1 MGAPLSRRLLAVAAL
16 AMAFVA
22 SALVTRL
29 PFADRTLFISDSV
42 RYALAIED
50 YDLSVGRPHPP
61 GNPLYV
67 GMAKAVD
74 GVLHDPPVSLAFL
87 SAALSGLALL
97 FAWLLGKDVGGEGA
111 GWLTAG
117 ILFTSP
123 LFWFFGCVAMPATG
137 EAALSLAFA
146 WTARRARAHPRPGPF
161 WVMTAVLAVA
171 FGFRSTFAVLVLP
184 LWLWAAWRH
193 PWPRRAA
200 GLLALAVAFA
210 GWTTLVATLSGGFTP
225 YGETTRAFFS
235 EVVIATKI
243 LGGGF
248 GKIPTQ
254 LRDVGISAVFALG
267 LFLVPLAVGIVR
279 CLWGRYPFPAAGPF
293 LAAWA
298 LPMLGFHLV
307 YDWAPRFAVPLMAPA
322 ALLAAVTVL
331 PPVRRLAGA
340 FPPALAGFALALHAG
355 LFLLPTHLGAWTLPD
370 PYPGGRRLLSRNVE
384 LESKDAAVRARF
396 DPQHTLVLAY
406 DNAMHAAWF
415 LPAYRVV
422 GLFPL
427 FKNAPDAWV
436 PSAHE
441 RRFSNE
447 PGSGAIPDVDP
458 LPIPPEITTVVL
470 FDEDYLAYWPV
481 EALPLS
487 STEAG
492 AAGTLRTAA
501 VLHPGCLAFGFR
513 HLAWTPA
520 GTGGCPGLV
529 ATR

>member
-1 MGAPLSRRLLAVAAL
+1 MGAPLFRRLLAVAAL

-74 GVLHDPPVSLAFL
+74 GVIHDPPVSLAFL

-248 GKIPTQ
+248 GKIPMQ

-436 PSAHE
+436 PSAHG

-529 ATR
+529 ARR